1 MQKADKKLICADLFA
16 KQQVLVVGLGK
27 TGVSC
32 LKFLMERN
40 VNFAVM
46 DSREQPPGMF
56 EVKNLYPGVEIH
68 TGRLN
73 EELIKQ
79 FDVLIVS
86 PGVSL
91 KEHALQFAAEL
102 GKQLIGDIEIL
113 AMCTSKPIV
122 AITGSNGKST
132 VTTLL
137 GEMAR
142 QAKLNVVV
150 AGNIGM
156 PVLEN
161 INEDAEVDLY
171 CLELSSFQL
180 ETTHSLNA
188 VASTILNISEDH
200 LDRYDSVNEY
210 AAAKHKIISGNGY
223 VIVNLDEPNVLSLI
237 RDDIETRQTLGF
249 TLNKPVSDDQFGL
262 IEKNNEDWLAQ
273 GNKCLIPVSE
283 LKIKGQH
290 NVANVL
296 AALAVGTAI
305 SLPMPAMLEAARRF
319 TGLPHRTQWVTE
331 ANGVQWFN
339 DSKAT
344 NVGATIA
351 ALKGLA
357 TDNLILIL
365 GGLGKGQDFSELGK
379 VVQQHTKLVL
389 VLGEDAELI
398 TQAIGSETKVEIV
411 KDLKEAIEVAHRH
424 AVEGDFVL
432 LSPACASFDMFDG
445 YEHRG
450 NEYMRL
456 VREMVL

>member
-1 MQKADKKLICADLFA
+1 
-16 KQQVLVVGLGK
+16 
-27 TGVSC
+27 
-32 LKFLMERN
+32 
-40 VNFAVM
+40 
-46 DSREQPPGMF
+46 
-56 EVKNLYPGVEIH
+56 
-68 TGRLN
+68 
-73 EELIKQ
+73 
-79 FDVLIVS
+79 
-86 PGVSL
+86 
-91 KEHALQFAAEL
+91 
-102 GKQLIGDIEIL
+102 
-113 AMCTSKPIV
+113 
-122 AITGSNGKST
+122 
-132 VTTLL
+132 
-137 GEMAR
+137 
-142 QAKLNVVV
+142 
-150 AGNIGM
+150 
-156 PVLEN
+156 
-161 INEDAEVDLY
+161 
-171 CLELSSFQL
+171 
-180 ETTHSLNA
+180 
-188 VASTILNISEDH
+188 
-200 LDRYDSVNEY
+200 
-210 AAAKHKIISGNGY
+210 
-223 VIVNLDEPNVLSLI
+223 
-237 RDDIETRQTLGF
+237 
-249 TLNKPVSDDQFGL
+249 
-262 IEKNNEDWLAQ
+262 
-273 GNKCLIPVSE
+273 